1 MGSVNDIVDMK
12 ERVAATEA
20 ILSAA
25 AQEGHQRNT
34 RLLTFLENVENNLVQ
49 KQQQITDLEEAQ
61 NRSREE
67 IERLSDMLDNV
78 LSLAETSLER
88 SPSPVPGN
96 LEQLIDRLSAITSTM
111 DPDASEASD
120 APDAPDASGDLD
132 ASGKASDL
140 DDEEAEGDANSASE
154 PDPAPVRE
162 RRVSKVFAL
171 FSSAHK

>member
-120 APDAPDASGDLD
+120 ASGDLD
-132 ASGKASDL
+132 ASGKASDP